1 MNPAALALLAAGAL
15 PPALPPARPISAH
28 LRRATVLYDAPGGR
42 RLGRVARRT
51 EFGSRTVLS
60 IADRRRGWLGVRTPM
75 VANGRIGWIR
85 SSVATIRTQPHRI
98 EVDLSQRRLI
108 VRTDGRVSGRF
119 KVAVG
124 AAGTPTP
131 TGVFAVTDR
140 IVPRKS
146 GPYGCCILALTGRQ
160 PKLPQGWGGGDR
172 LAIHG
177 TPNPASVGRAVSAGC
192 VRASERTM
200 RKLMK
205 RIPQGAVVVI
215 RA

>member
-28 LRRATVLYDAPGGR
+28 LRRSTVLYDAPGGR
-42 RLGRVARRT
+42 RLRRVPRRT
-51 EFGSRTVLS
+51 EFGSPTVLS

-75 VANGRIGWIR
+75 VPNGRIGWIR
-85 SSVATIRTQPHRI
+85 SSVATVRTQPHSI
-98 EVDLSQRRLI
+98 EVDLSERRLV

-124 AAGTPTP
+124 APGSPTP

-140 IVPRKS
+140 IVPRTS
-146 GPYGCCILALTGRQ
+146 GAYGCCILALTGRQ
-160 PKLPQGWGGGDR
+160 TKLPQGWGGGDR

-177 TPNPASVGRAVSAGC
+177 TPSPETIGRAASAGC
-192 VRASERTM
+192 MRASERTM
-200 RKLMK
+200 RKLIK
-205 RIPQGAVVVI
+205 RIPQGAVVTI